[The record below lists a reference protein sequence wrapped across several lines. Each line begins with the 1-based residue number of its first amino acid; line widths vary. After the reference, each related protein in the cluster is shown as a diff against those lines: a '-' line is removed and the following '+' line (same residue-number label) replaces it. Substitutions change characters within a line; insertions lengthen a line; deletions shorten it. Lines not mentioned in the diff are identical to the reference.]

1 MCGRYSLFEDPS
13 RLADILHVRV
23 EEVLEPR
30 FNIAPTQEAPIVTP
44 DAEHE
49 RALKMARWGLL
60 PHWADPS
67 TFKATLINARS
78 ETAADKPSFRDAFRK
93 GRCVVPASGFFEWRK
108 EEDGP
113 KQPYFIRRRDGEPLL
128 FAGLSGYNVKGP
140 EPIRSFTILTSRPN
154 LLMEYLHDRQ
164 PVILLPEQVADWLDT
179 SARSAEQLAPLM
191 EPNDPA
197 ELEAVPVSRTV
208 NSPTNDR
215 PEVLEPTGPAVTI
228 DASSSSATAPA

>member
-13 RLADILHVRV
+13 RLADILRV
-23 EEVLEPR
+23 EVAEAPPPR

-44 DAEHE
+44 DAEAG
-49 RALKMARWGLL
+49 RAWKMARWGLL

-78 ETAADKPSFRDAFRK
+78 ESAADKPSFRDAFKK
-93 GRCVVPASGFFEWRK
+93 GRCVVPASGFFEWRQ

-113 KQPYFIRRRDGEPLL
+113 KQPYFIRRRDGDPLL
-128 FAGLSGYNVKGP
+128 LAGLSSYNVKGP
-140 EPIRSFTILTSRPN
+140 EPIRSYAILTSRPN
-154 LLMEYLHDRQ
+154 LLMEVLHDRQ
-164 PVILLPEQVADWLDT
+164 PVILTPEQVADWLDP
-179 SARSAEQLAPLM
+179 SARSHEQLAPLL

-197 ELEAVPVSRTV
+197 ELEAIPVSREV

-215 PEVLEPTGPAVTI
+215 PEILEPTGEPITI
-228 DASSSSATAPA
+228 AA